1 MTAARVHRS
10 SASRESLARERE
22 DERRRLARELH
33 DGPAQSLSAALF
45 GVDLALA
52 SFERTPAVARVE
64 MERARELLR
73 EALDE
78 LRALMAGLRPRIL
91 EERGLAAALEAL
103 AGATPLWGPAV
114 VVTTDGLQPGERL
127 PDELELALY
136 RIAQEAVSNARRHS
150 AAAQVTV
157 ILRQDAGKACLEIQD
172 NGHGMPP
179 QRLRPT
185 AARGQGL
192 PGMRERAALL
202 GGELTIDSVPGAGT
216 TVLVIFPLPVG
227 GAGVGVR
234 EGEA

>member
-10 SASRESLARERE
+10 SATRESLARERE
-22 DERRRLARELH
+22 GERRRLARELH

-52 SFERTPAVARVE
+52 SFARTPAAAHDE
-64 MERARELLR
+64 MVRARELLR

-78 LRALMAGLRPRIL
+78 LRSLMAGLRPRIL
-91 EERGLAAALEAL
+91 EERGLTAALEAL

-114 VVTTDGLQPGERL
+114 VVTVSGLQPGDRL
-127 PDELELALY
+127 PDELELGLY

-150 AAAQVTV
+150 AAARVTV
-157 ILRQDAGKACLEIQD
+157 TLMHSAGNARLEIQD

-185 AARGQGL
+185 VAQGQGL

-202 GGELTIDSVPGAGT
+202 GGELSIESVPGAGT
-216 TVLVIFPLPVG
+216 TVLVTVPLPVG
-227 GAGVGVR
+227 GAGLR